1 MHSFVARQPI
11 VDRENS
17 LFAYELLFR
26 DSEKNIFPFVNSEV
40 ATSKIFVENELTGGI
55 NVITDNNLAFINFP
69 TDVLI
74 TNFPNFIN
82 PTQIYIEILEDV
94 TIDEQLV
101 TACARLRKLG
111 YKFALD
117 DFDCSSKWD
126 VLIPYVDI
134 IKIDIQQT
142 NILKCMQLLRN
153 PAYKNIIWLAEKVET
168 EVEYKQFHSLGFSYF
183 QGYYFG
189 KPEMIKKKKMS
200 TSSHLIIDLIGII
213 NAPVV
218 DYDKVESMMLKDV
231 SLTFKLLRYIN
242 GNVSNE
248 ITSIRHAL
256 TYLGEEE
263 VKKYL
268 SLLLVANLS
277 DESNNTILH
286 SSLRR
291 AKFCE
296 QIAQKKRPGKEDS
309 KAFLVGMLSQ
319 MDVLLEQPL
328 NTMLDLLPLHGDI
341 KTALSVVSCDLS
353 ISLQLIKSIDNT
365 SIKDVNR
372 YAKHLGLDK
381 IEIKEMYKSSD
392 NWAKHTL

>member
-1 MHSFVARQPI
+1 M
-11 VDRENS
+11 
-17 LFAYELLFR
+17 
-26 DSEKNIFPFVNSEV
+26 
-40 ATSKIFVENELTGGI
+40 ATSKIFVENELTGGL
-55 NVITDNNLAFINFP
+55 NVITDNNPAFINFP

-74 TNFPNFIN
+74 TNFPNFVS
-82 PTQIYIEILEDV
+82 PTEIYIEILEDV
-94 TIDEQLV
+94 IIDQQLIS
-101 TACARLRKLG
+101 TCARLKELG

-153 PAYKNIIWLAEKVET
+153 PAFNDIIWLAEKVET
-168 EVEYKQFHSLGFSYF
+168 EVEFKQFHSLGFTYF

-218 DYDKVESMMLKDV
+218 DYEKVESMMLKDV

-277 DESNNTILH
+277 DQSNNNILH

-296 QIAQKKRPGKEDS
+296 QIAQQRRPSKSDS

-319 MDVLLEQPL
+319 MDVLLDQPL
-328 NTMLDLLPLHGDI
+328 TTMLDLLPLHIDI
-341 KTALSVVSCDLS
+341 KTALSTVSM
-353 ISLQLIKSIDNT
+353 SLQLIKSIDT
-365 SIKDVNR
+365 GSIKDVNH
-372 YAKHLGLDK
+372 YAKHLDLNK
-381 IEIKEMYKSSD
+381 LEIKEMYKLAD
-392 NWAKHTL
+392 QWAKHTL